1 MEFHNKNLEILSGVV
16 IDINKP
22 FQCVVGGVKKICF
35 YYSLKTDKE
44 KASYFMGTMG
54 LVDSILPPVDSGLIY
69 ILYKDNNKLCYAD
82 NTTITDVIT
91 NLIIDYNNE
100 DMLDNLDVHGKG
112 LVSKLVSAQAR
123 VSYLIYCKFGIIYQ
137 TGEDLAKFWAACEDY
152 FICEL
157 NGEKFEI
164 LSDWMHLS
172 KKEFIKIAKMCYIDN
187 NRMFHLDKIKTTI
200 KNGKYT
206 ESLIS

>member
-1 MEFHNKNLEILSGVV
+1 MEFNNKNLVILSGVV

-22 FQCVVGGVKKICF
+22 FQCEIGGRKKICL
-35 YYSLKTDKE
+35 YYSLKTNKE
-44 KASYFMGTMG
+44 EVLYFIEIMG
-54 LVDSILPPVDSGLIY
+54 LVGSILPPIDNELIY

-82 NTTITDVIT
+82 NTTITNVIT

-100 DMLDNLDVHGKG
+100 DILDNLNTYGKDF
-112 LVSKLVSAQAR
+112 VSKLVSAQERA
-123 VSYLIYCKFGIIYQ
+123 SYLIYCKFGIIYQ

-164 LSDWMHLS
+164 LSDWMHLP
-172 KKEFIKIAKMCYIDN
+172 KKEFIKIARTCYIDN
-187 NRMFHLDKIKTTI
+187 NKIFHLDKIKTTI
-200 KNGKYT
+200 KNGKHT
-206 ESLIS
+206 ESLIY